1 MKRMKTICIFIF
13 LIFGFTSLMGLTT
26 EVKGAIYSI
35 GNGTEWTTRIES
47 SSANGK
53 VSYKVTTFTGTEVR
67 GDIREI
73 NDDGRCNELLN
84 QDLTGHIYSREFVDG
99 ALASVSTL
107 ENVTYAEKT
116 VEAYVST
123 TLPGYSY
130 IAVVNATGIVLNIT
144 TTGLSLWL
152 VSWKFESCPLAI
164 PGYELLILLGITT
177 VATLGIIIYI
187 RKKQLIN
194 LTC

>member
-67 GDIREI
+67 GDMREI
-73 NDDGRCNELLN
+73 GDDGSCNEVFN
-84 QDLTGHIYSREFVDG
+84 QDLTGHIYSREFIDG

-107 ENVTYAEKT
+107 KNVTYAEKT

-123 TLPGYSY
+123 ILPGYSY
-130 IAVVNATGIVLNIT
+130 IAVANATGIVLNIT
-144 TTGLSLWL
+144 TTDLSLWL
-152 VSWKFESCPLAI
+152 VSWKFEGCPPGI
-164 PGYELLILLGITT
+164 PGYELPILLGITT

-187 RKKQLIN
+187 RKKKLVN